1 MFKLESKLILYNAL
15 TKGFIILIL
24 GTIMLVFID
33 SISNQ
38 QLDVRLEDKAK
49 IFINNF
55 SEKDL
60 SKELKSQKSF
70 TDYNILKE
78 EYIFLQEVPNRLKK
92 GKSPLYKTAYKVLA
106 NQTSEYRIIIYP
118 FTFQGKNYTIEIG
131 QNSVVIKR
139 IKQTISIIALVIIL
153 ISFGISLIFEIFFN
167 RILFKPFYEIVAQK
181 IKNVNNPLTYNHQLI
196 STSTEDFR
204 ALDLSIG
211 ALMDK
216 VSSQILKE
224 KQFIANVSHE
234 LLTPISILMARLEN
248 ILNNNR
254 LDHHDSEKIYSSI
267 KTLSRLRSVVN
278 SLLLISKIENN
289 QFKKPDK
296 FQISKVIEEVI
307 LELEDR
313 IEVKEIV
320 VKNNIEHHLYL
331 EGNESLVHT
340 FFFNIINNAI
350 KYNQPK
356 GSITIKDKTSNEFY
370 YVYVID
376 SGIGM
381 NKEGQENAFNR
392 FEKLESEQ
400 DESHG
405 LGLAIVKSIAQFH
418 KIDMEIQ
425 SKIGKGTTFILRF
438 PNQFL
443 FNSSD
448 FF

>member
-1 MFKLESKLILYNAL
+1 MLKLESKLILYNAL

-78 EYIFLQEVPNRLKK
+78 EYIYLQEVPNSLRKI
-92 GKSPLYKTAYKVLA
+92 KSPTYKTAYKVLA

-118 FTFQGKNYTIEIG
+118 FSLHGKNYTIEIG
-131 QNSVVIKR
+131 QNSMVIER
-139 IKQTISIIALVIIL
+139 IKQTISIIAVFAIL
-153 ISFGISLIFEIFFN
+153 ISLAVSLIFEIFFN
-167 RILFKPFYEIVAQK
+167 RTLFKPFYEIVAQK

-216 VSSQILKE
+216 VSSQILRE

-254 LDHHDSEKIYSSI
+254 LDPHDSGKIYSSI

-278 SLLLISKIENN
+278 SLLLISKIENE

-296 FQISKVIEEVI
+296 FPISNVIEEVI

-320 VKNNIEHHLYL
+320 LKNNIKHHFYL
-331 EGNESLVHT
+331 EGNESLIHT

-350 KYNQPK
+350 KYNQQ
-356 GSITIKDKTSNEFY
+356 GGNITIKDKTSNEFY

-381 NKEGQENAFNR
+381 NKENQENAFNR

-418 KIDMEIQ
+418 KIDIEIL

-438 PNQFL
+438 PNQYFI
-443 FNSSD
+443 
-448 FF
+448 